1 MPFCFSADRIRLY
14 SRSMKTSAIRPAT
27 PLPDAGGR
35 HRFEP
40 SLVAQDR
47 GLSARWSQR
56 RRFVLLDTQFGDA
69 GNFLASWALW
79 RQDPQRCERLVFI
92 AVDEHPLTAADLK
105 LALQAAPAPD
115 LAHQLHAAWPA
126 LTHNLHRLSFE
137 SGRVQLLLAFGDMK
151 QWLSELV
158 ASIDSF
164 YLPQSGPSQLWDRYA
179 LKSLTRLAAPGAH
192 LFATGQSEAL
202 NQELTRAGFAAQPV
216 DGITA
221 ARYAP
226 RFVVQQPLGRQAL
239 TPDAR
244 QAIVIGGG
252 LAGCAAAWALS
263 GQGLDV
269 TLIDQRPAVAQASSG
284 NPLGLFHG
292 TLNPAD
298 GLHARFNRAAALEM
312 QRVLSRL
319 DLPSRI
325 QGLLR
330 TESTRSLAQ
339 MQALLD
345 TLGLPPDYVQALSPS
360 DVSAASGLASSMP
373 AWYYP
378 GGGALSPQE
387 LTRAFLEQAERPVT
401 MRMNTRVK
409 RLQRASEQWQL
420 IGDDDQVLAQTP
432 LLVIAAGASS
442 LELLPDQAWPLRVQR
457 GQVTRVAGDT
467 KGLLVP
473 ALPMA
478 GAGYMVPDG
487 SGGVWC
493 GATAQDEDPD
503 PLVREQDHAH
513 NLAQLM
519 RLSHADIVAPPLNQ
533 LQGRVGWR
541 LIAEDRLPIV
551 GAPAQTEVQAG
562 IRGETA
568 RFIARQP
575 GLLVSTAMAS
585 RGICWAALS
594 AQVLAAL
601 ATGAPCPVEASLLD
615 AIDPARFDA
624 RRARARRV

>member
-14 SRSMKTSAIRPAT
+14 SHDMKTRAICPAAPPT
-27 PLPDAGGR
+27 ESGGSQR
-35 HRFEP
+35 LEAN
-40 SLVAQDR
+40 LVTQDH
-47 GLSARWSQR
+47 GLSTRWAKR
-56 RRFVLLDTQFGDA
+56 HRFVLLDTQFGDA

-79 RQDPQRCERLVFI
+79 RRDPHRCERLVFI
-92 AVDEHPLTAADLK
+92 AIDEHPLTAADLGR
-105 LALQAAPAPD
+105 ALQSAPAPE
-115 LAHQLHAAWPA
+115 LAHQLRAAWPV

-137 SGRVQLLLAFGDMK
+137 SGRVQLLLAFGDTK

-158 ASIDSF
+158 ASVDSL
-164 YLPQSGPSQLWDRYA
+164 YLTQSAPTQLWDRYA
-179 LKSLTRLAAPGAH
+179 LKFLSRLAAPDAR
-192 LFATGQSEAL
+192 LFAKGQSEAL
-202 NQELTRAGFAAQPV
+202 DQELTRAGFDVQHAE
-216 DGITA
+216 GITT
-221 ARYAP
+221 ARHAP
-226 RFVVQQPLGRQAL
+226 RFVAQQPLGRQAL
-239 TPDAR
+239 SPDAR
-244 QAIVIGGG
+244 QAIVIGAG

-263 GQGLDV
+263 EQGIEV
-269 TLIDQRPAVAQASSG
+269 TLIDQRPAIAQASSG

-292 TLNPAD
+292 TLNPDD

-339 MQALLD
+339 MQAMLD

-360 DVSAASGLASSMP
+360 DASRAAGLASSLP

-387 LTRAFLEQAERPVT
+387 LTQTFLEQAERPVT
-401 MRMNTRVK
+401 LRMNTRVK
-409 RLQRASEQWQL
+409 RLQRASDHWQL

-442 LELLPDQAWPLRVQR
+442 LDLLPDQAWPLRVQR
-457 GQVTRVAGDT
+457 GQVTRVPGDT

-487 SGGVWC
+487 TGGVWC
-493 GATAQDEDPD
+493 GATAQDHDPD
-503 PLVREQDHAH
+503 PLVREPDHAH

-519 RLSHADIVAPPLNQ
+519 RLSHANIEAPPLNQ

-551 GAPAQTEVQAG
+551 GAPAQTEIQPG
-562 IRGETA
+562 IRSDTA

-624 RRARARRV
+624 RRARTRRV